1 MANLGEYLAG
11 TDPGDA
17 ASALRL
23 AAQGLANGKLS
34 MVFEAS
40 PGRLFEIQSTPALGQ
55 EAWKSI
61 VEVDVKTGGPQQVE
75 VDLPADEAQFFRL
88 LLVE

>member
-1 MANLGEYLAG
+1 VNNRGLADG
-11 TDPGDA
+11 K
-17 ASALRL
+17 LRL
-23 AAQGLANGKLS
+23 
-34 MVFEAS
+34 VFEAL

>member
-1 MANLGEYLAG
+1 
-11 TDPGDA
+11 
-17 ASALRL
+17 
-23 AAQGLANGKLS
+23 
-34 MVFEAS
+34 
-40 PGRLFEIQSTPALGQ
+40 
-55 EAWKSI
+55 